1 MKPGVPAGAAD
12 SNAGIAAGAGLV
24 SAARLGGGLLN
35 ILLLVLLTRLLDKPS
50 FAVIALVYMLLETIT
65 ALGTLGLPTALY
77 YYVPRLGPTA
87 ERALAAWTALTLAA
101 LAAPF
106 ALALWLFGPG
116 LAGLLGT
123 PEAATVFGFVAIYV
137 LADFP
142 SQTLPSYLLSR
153 RAYLGFAV
161 VTLVFYGSRF
171 ASLAIPAALGASIE
185 AMMASFMLVALLR
198 CAILVWLLT
207 LVEKGPLAKR
217 GFTLRELLGYSIPL
231 SLSNMVSKLGTQLDK
246 YMIITLCSAEVFAVY
261 SVGANE
267 IPLVSSIAYSVS
279 AALVPTLVL
288 LGGQREIGRFLGLW
302 HGSMLKVAAV
312 MMPVFFFFF
321 ALAGPLVRLMFTD
334 AYAEATVP
342 FRVFLCLLP
351 LRLCAYG
358 AVVRSLGT
366 TRPVLYSSAAT
377 LAVNA
382 ALNYPLFLLLGLPGP
397 AVAAVI
403 GQVVGI
409 VWMLAVVRRELGIQ
423 WRRVFPFR
431 GVVARFGVA
440 GVAALPLWAV
450 PALVEGDLAQVAV
463 GAVVLLPLYLALA
476 LAVGVVTRA
485 DLAYL
490 RDLVTMRVIGT
501 SRLRGGDAP

>member
-1 MKPGVPAGAAD
+1 MKSGVPTGITDSHAGV
-12 SNAGIAAGAGLV
+12 AAGAGLV
-24 SAARLGGGLLN
+24 TAARLGGGLLN
-35 ILLLVLLTRLLDKPS
+35 ILLLALLTRLLDKPT
-50 FAVIALVYMLLETIT
+50 FAVVVLVFMLLETVT
-65 ALGTLGLPTALY
+65 ALGTLDLPTALS
-77 YYVPRLGPTA
+77 YYVPRLGSA
-87 ERALAAWTALTLAA
+87 AARALAAWTALALAA

-106 ALALWLFGPG
+106 ALALWLLGPR

-123 PEAATVFGFVAIYV
+123 PEAAPVFGFVAIYV

-153 RAYLGFAV
+153 RSYLAFAV
-161 VTLVFYGSRF
+161 VTLAFYGSRF
-171 ASLAIPAALGASIE
+171 ASLAVPAALGASVE
-185 AMMASFMLVALLR
+185 GMMASFMLVALLR
-198 CAILVWLLT
+198 CGILVWLLA
-207 LVEKGPLAKR
+207 LVEKGHVARR

-231 SLSNMVSKLGTQLDK
+231 SLSNMLSKLGSQLDK
-246 YMIITLCSAEVFAVY
+246 YLIVTLCSAEVFAVY

-302 HGSMLKVAAV
+302 HASMLKVAAV

-321 ALAGPLVRLMFTD
+321 TLAGPVVRLLFTD
-334 AYAEATVP
+334 AFAEAAIP
-342 FRVFLCLLP
+342 FRVYLCLLP
-351 LRLCAYG
+351 VRLCAYG

-366 TRPVLYSSAAT
+366 TKPVLYSSVAA

-382 ALNYPLFLLLGLPGP
+382 ALTYPFFLLLGLPGP

-409 VWMLAVVRRELGIQ
+409 IWMLAVIRSELVIR

-440 GVAALPLWAV
+440 GIAALPLWAV
-450 PALVEGDLAQVAV
+450 PTLVDGDLAQIVV
-463 GAVVLLPLYLALA
+463 GAIVLLPLYLALA
-476 LAVGVVTRA
+476 LVAGVVTRA

-490 RDLVTMRVIGT
+490 WDLVTMRVVGIA
-501 SRLRGGDAP
+501 RLRGGDAP